1 MREIRTSGSVGGWGG
16 KPPWPTRHL
25 DQEQAEL
32 LSFLLFVVPGIVED
46 LVQVFQP
53 VAATFDVE
61 NVALVQEAIEDGGRH
76 DLVAGE
82 NFWPVLD

>member
-1 MREIRTSGSVGGWGG
+1 MIFYD
-16 KPPWPTRHL
+16 L

-61 NVALVQEAIEDGGRH
+61 NVAVYAALKVSHSPE
-76 DLVAGE
+76 
-82 NFWPVLD
+82 